1 MGYLVCDKC
10 GGYYELQPG
19 ESPDDFD
26 LTCNCG
32 GELKFHNSLN
42 NDDNGDI
49 KPEIESIGV
58 DNSYA
63 EQKSSQYDSTII
75 IGAILGLIGLVGF
88 FLISYL
94 SVIIL
99 VIGIRLLLYGYNKKE
114 NWNKGIR
121 GEQTV
126 AYYLNQLPEDY
137 SIFNDIKF
145 PGSYGNLDHIVIG
158 PNGIFVIETKNYKG
172 FYIVKDKEWYYKN
185 GSHIKKARSK
195 PGKQVITNS
204 MSLRK
209 FLMDNNINMDGV
221 WIDSIVTLI
230 NKNFKI
236 EQKPRHYNVLFPSTI
251 PKFIQNSNKK
261 IDKDILKEAIL
272 LIKPYNK
279 KNSYSDH
286 DEKRV
291 HKHKNSF
298 MPVLPGFGWKKF

>member
-1 MGYLVCDKC
+1 MGGYLVCHKC

-19 ESPDDFD
+19 EFPSDFD
-26 LTCNCG
+26 STCDCG
-32 GELKFHNSLN
+32 GILKFHNNLD
-42 NDDNGDI
+42 NDYDENK
-49 KPEIESIGV
+49 KPKIETSIV
-58 DNSYA
+58 DKSYA
-63 EQKSSQYDSTII
+63 EKMSSQYDSTIT
-75 IGAILGLIGLVGF
+75 IGVILSLIGLVGF

-99 VIGIRLLLYGYNKKE
+99 AIGVKLLLDAYSKKE

-121 GEQTV
+121 GEQIV
-126 AYYLNQLPEDY
+126 SNYLNQLPEDY
-137 SIFNDIKF
+137 SVFNDVKF
-145 PGSYGNLDHIVIG
+145 PGSYGNLDHIVLG

-172 FYIVKDKEWYYKN
+172 FFIIEDKEWYYK
-185 GSHIKKARSK
+185 GKYTQKARSQ

-236 EQKPRHYNVLFPSTI
+236 KQKPKNYNVLFPSTI
-251 PKFIQNSNKK
+251 PNFIQNSNKK
-261 IDKDILKEAIL
+261 IDDNILEEAIL
-272 LIKPYNK
+272 LIKTYSK

-286 DEKRV
+286 EQKRV
-291 HKHKNSF
+291 PKNSF